1 MKENEAL
8 IEALQ
13 DIKQVLERIDST
25 LFDTLGSYEA
35 GQALKAIPDI
45 ADSLTDIA
53 SKLEDE

>member
-8 IEALQ
+8 IEVLE
-13 DIKQVLERIDST
+13 DIKKALNSINDT

-45 ADSLTDIA
+45 SDSLTDIA
-53 SKLEDE
+53 SKFEEE